1 MSWEPWWGTG
11 STHRIAVPLENLA
24 PIFDFRFQSQSQFQI
39 KEFRDFVISF
49 FLPPSHTNI
58 ETQTGVL
65 SGIHHEKVL
74 TMLCMLRPKCLLPP
88 PKRYR
93 KDTQIPLALKPP
105 PMYTRFG
112 KDESKTTYRRMI
124 DANKMRPMGPNT
136 ISNSIRT
143 Q

>member
-11 STHRIAVPLENLA
+11 STHRIAFPLENLA
-24 PIFDFRFQSQSQFQI
+24 PIFDFNLNFNFNL
-39 KEFRDFVISF
+39 KNFVISF

-65 SGIHHEKVL
+65 SGIHYEKVL

-105 PMYTRFG
+105 PYV
-112 KDESKTTYRRMI
+112 YPI
-124 DANKMRPMGPNT
+124 W
-136 ISNSIRT
+136 
-143 Q
+143 